1 MLMHT
6 LIILWLAIVALMAT
20 VVIYEESVGP

>member
-1 MLMHT
+1 MLMHI